1 MPDIRINDSD
11 DRKHFVDILAR
22 YTGDPFTARNF
33 LANAFASSPRAGN
46 LTSSLQLFGASASS
60 VAQGILQKLEM
71 YGSDVEGRHVLALV
85 VDQLK
90 AQDETGLEDSAFLSG
105 LVHKYALIYPVNP
118 ARLTE
123 AGVPESYVN
132 KTLSFLDAPKWV
144 SRIQEIMGQVCRIDA
159 GSSCGSGFLIGP
171 DLVLTN
177 YHVLEGVIKQNVP
190 ASDVALRFDYTQE
203 GGGVPITLADDWL
216 VDYSE
221 YDPDEFRTLEPK
233 ECPLDKLDY
242 ALVRLSARAG
252 DARGWITQAQCN
264 TAHDFLKRP
273 ALFIVQHPGC
283 KPLKIALDTNA
294 VISVRKNGSR
304 VRYRT
309 NTQPG
314 SSGSPCF
321 DENWNLV
328 ALHHSGDPVRDNAM
342 WNEGIPIKAV
352 IELLKQRGKLDAHR

>member
-1 MPDIRINDSD
+1 MPDIRITDST
-11 DRKHFVDILAR
+11 DRNRFINILAQ
-22 YTGDPFTARNF
+22 YCGDPFTIGNF
-33 LANAFASSPRAGN
+33 ISNALASSPRAGGLAN
-46 LTSSLQLFGASASS
+46 NIVKYGAPKS
-60 VAQGILQKLEM
+60 VAQGILGKLEN
-71 YGSDVEGRHVLALV
+71 YGSDVDGRHVLALV
-85 VDQLK
+85 IDQLK

-105 LVHKYALIYPVNP
+105 LIYKYKLIYPANP

-132 KTLSFLDAPKWV
+132 KTLSFLDGQKWV
-144 SRIQEIMGQVCRIDA
+144 KRIQEITGQVCQIDA
-159 GSSCGSGFLIGP
+159 SPSCGSGFLIGP

-177 YHVLEGVIKQNVP
+177 YHVLKKVIEQGVA
-190 ASDVALRFDYTQE
+190 ASEVVLTFDYTHV
-203 GGGVPITLADDWL
+203 GGGVPMKLASDWL

-221 YDPDEFRTLEPK
+221 YDPEEFSTLEPK
-233 ECPLDKLDY
+233 ECPLEKLDY
-242 ALVRLSARAG
+242 ALVRLSTRAG
-252 DARGWITQAQCN
+252 DARGWVTQAQIN
-264 TAHDFLKRP
+264 EAHDFMRKP

-283 KPLKIALDTNA
+283 QPLKIALDTNA

-328 ALHHSGDPVRDNAM
+328 ALHHSGDPNRNDAM

-352 IELLKQRGKLDAHR
+352 MALLKQRGKLNDVG